1 MEDQTIILDVSG
13 MTCNNCVRHVREAL
27 EQVAGV
33 GEVAVDLGT
42 GRATVKHRGATALAS
57 LIAAVDDAG
66 YEAKPS
72 STGH

>member
-1 MEDQTIILDVSG
+1 MENQTIILEVRG

-33 GEVAVDLGT
+33 GEVAVDLAA
-42 GRATVKHRGATALAS
+42 GRATVKHGGDAALAS

-66 YEAKPS
+66 YEA
-72 STGH
+72 TVQR

>member
-1 MEDQTIILDVSG
+1 MDNQTIILEVSG

-33 GEVAVDLGT
+33 GEVAVDLGA
-42 GRATVKHRGATALAS
+42 GRATVKHSGATELAS

-66 YEAKPS
+66 YEARAS
-72 STGH
+72 R

>member
-1 MEDQTIILDVSG
+1 MENQTIILDVSG

-33 GEVAVDLGT
+33 GAVEVDLSSGQ
-42 GRATVKHRGATALAS
+42 ASVKHQGGALLSS

-66 YEAKPS
+66 YEAKPHQS
-72 STGH
+72 R

>member
-1 MEDQTIILDVSG
+1 MENQTIILDVSG

-33 GEVAVDLGT
+33 GEVQVDLAS
-42 GRATVKHRGATALAS
+42 GRVTVKHQGETAPAS

-66 YEAKPS
+66 YEAKLQR
-72 STGH
+72 

>member
-1 MEDQTIILDVSG
+1 MENQTVILDVSG

-33 GEVAVDLGT
+33 GEVEVDLGA
-42 GRATVKHRGATALAS
+42 GRATVKHHGGATLAS

-66 YEAKPS
+66 YEAKPQP
-72 STGH
+72 